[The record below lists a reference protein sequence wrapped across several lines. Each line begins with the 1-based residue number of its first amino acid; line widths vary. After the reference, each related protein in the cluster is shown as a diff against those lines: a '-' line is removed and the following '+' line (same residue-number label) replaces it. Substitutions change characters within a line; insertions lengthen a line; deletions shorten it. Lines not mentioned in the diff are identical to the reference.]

1 MKQIKNNFANYYY
14 LTIDGKVYNNNT
26 DSYVKIDKHSYKL
39 KTTDGKL
46 QSISL
51 KRLYKLVYNKVFCID
66 DIQDLEGEKWA
77 EIEDTSQNYY
87 ISNYGRIKSYMKY
100 EATLLKPSITRTG
113 YERLQISQNG
123 LIVNKLIHRLVAQAF
138 LQQPSNIDMEIHH
151 IDGNTRN
158 NKANNL
164 KWVTVAE
171 HQKIHYETDNRKENK
186 DNGKTTKPKDDH
198 SKQSTRKQ
206 TKPLYSKQPGSTR

>member
-1 MKQIKNNFANYYY
+1 MKQIKNNFEDYYY
-14 LTIDGKVYNNNT
+14 LTIDGKVYNSNT

-46 QSISL
+46 KSISL

-66 DIQDLEGEKWA
+66 NIQDLEGEKWA

-87 ISNYGRIKSYMKY
+87 ISSYGRIKSYAKY
-100 EATLLKPSITRTG
+100 EATILKPSITPKG

-138 LQQPSNIDMEIHH
+138 LQPPSNIDMEIHH
-151 IDGNTRN
+151 IDGNARN
-158 NKANNL
+158 NKSNNL

-171 HQKIHYETDNRKENK
+171 HQKIHYGIEPQEQQKGE
-186 DNGKTTKPKDDH
+186 
-198 SKQSTRKQ
+198 
-206 TKPLYSKQPGSTR
+206 